1 MTVLKKTLDRQAVD
15 TIRSL
20 SIDMIE
26 KANSGHPG
34 MPMGAA
40 PMAYMLF
47 AKHLVFN
54 PANPEWFNRDRF
66 VLSAGHGSA
75 LLYSMLHLFGYDVK
89 MEDLKQFRQLDSL
102 TPGHP
107 EFGWTAGVDATS
119 GPLGQGIGMAA
130 GMALAESHLAAE
142 YNQPN
147 YPIVD
152 HYTYA
157 ICGDG
162 DLMEGVASETAS
174 LAGHL
179 GLGKLIVL
187 YDSNDICL
195 DGDLSAT
202 FSENAADR
210 FRAYGWQVLR
220 VEDGNN
226 LAAIQEKI
234 VQAKLETSKPTLIEV
249 KTVIGYGAPTKAGSS
264 ASHGAPLGEKE
275 ANGAK
280 EHYEWAEEPFTVPA
294 EVRDYLRNY
303 KARGEKLEGAWN
315 TMLANYKKEFPEL
328 ARQLDRVLA
337 GEVAADWNANL
348 PTFEAGTNVATR
360 SASGKMINAIAA
372 ELPELFGG
380 SADLGCSNKTFIDA
394 SPAYSIQDPA
404 GKNIWFGVRE
414 FAMGAMLNGMALHS
428 GLRVFGSTF
437 FVFSDYVRPAM
448 RMAAL
453 MQLPVTYVFTH
464 DSIAV
469 GEDGPTHEPIEQ
481 LASLRAM
488 PGLTVIRPADAKE
501 TRAAWEIAATN
512 TNGPIALVLSR
523 QDLSVLENDQE
534 EVDAGI
540 EKGAYIVAPAN
551 SSKPDAIII
560 ATGSEVS
567 LAIEAKAELAKK
579 DIDVSVVS
587 LSSWERFE
595 KTTDAYK
602 ESILPKEVT
611 ARFAIEA
618 GATFG
623 WKEFIGSEGDMLG
636 IDHFGAS
643 APAKDLFNAYGF
655 TPENV
660 ADRVEAVI
668 AKAGVRV

>member
-1 MTVLKKTLDRQAVD
+1 MKKTLDRQAVD

-40 PMAYMLF
+40 PMAYMLL

-89 MEDLKQFRQLDSL
+89 MEDLKSFRQLDSL

-130 GMALAESHLAAE
+130 GMALAESHLAAQ

-249 KTVIGYGAPTKAGSS
+249 KTVIGYGAPTKSGSS

-275 ANGAK
+275 ARGAK
-280 EHYEWAEEPFTVPA
+280 EHYDWTEEPFTVPT

-315 TMLANYKKEFPEL
+315 TMLTNYKKEFPEL
-328 ARQLDRVLA
+328 ANQLDRVLA

-348 PTFEAGTNVATR
+348 PTFEAGASIATR

-394 SPAYSIQDPA
+394 SPAYSIADPA

-469 GEDGPTHEPIEQ
+469 GEDGPTHEPIEH

-501 TRAAWEIAATN
+501 TRAAWELAATN
-512 TNGPIALVLSR
+512 TAGPIALVLSR
-523 QDLSVLENDQE
+523 QDLPVLENNQA
-534 EVDAGI
+534 EVDAGV
-540 EKGAYIVAPAN
+540 EKGAYVVAPASN
-551 SSKPDAIII
+551 AQPDAIII

-567 LAIEAKAELAKK
+567 LAIEARKELAKREV
-579 DIDVSVVS
+579 DVSVVS

-595 KTTDAYK
+595 KTSEDYK

-618 GATFG
+618 GTTFG

-655 TPENV
+655 TAENV
-660 ADRVEAVI
+660 ANRVEAVI
-668 AKAGVRV
+668 TKAGVRV

>member
-40 PMAYMLF
+40 PMAYMLL

-89 MEDLKQFRQLDSL
+89 MEDLKSFRQLDSL

-130 GMALAESHLAAE
+130 GMALAESHLAAQ

-249 KTVIGYGAPTKAGSS
+249 KTVIGYGAPTKSGSS

-275 ANGAK
+275 ARGAK
-280 EHYEWAEEPFTVPA
+280 EHYDWTEEPFTVPT

-315 TMLANYKKEFPEL
+315 TMLTNYKKEFPEL
-328 ARQLDRVLA
+328 ANQLDRVLA

-348 PTFEAGTNVATR
+348 PTFEAGASIATR

-394 SPAYSIQDPA
+394 SPAYSIADPA

-469 GEDGPTHEPIEQ
+469 GEDGPTHEPIEH

-501 TRAAWEIAATN
+501 TRAAWELAATN
-512 TNGPIALVLSR
+512 TAGPIALVLSR
-523 QDLSVLENDQE
+523 QDLPVLENNQA
-534 EVDAGI
+534 EVDAGV
-540 EKGAYIVAPAN
+540 EKGAYVVAPASN
-551 SSKPDAIII
+551 AQPDAIII

-567 LAIEAKAELAKK
+567 LAIEARKELAKREV
-579 DIDVSVVS
+579 DVSVVS

-595 KTTDAYK
+595 KTSEDYK

-618 GATFG
+618 GTTFG

-655 TPENV
+655 TAENV
-660 ADRVEAVI
+660 ANRVEAVI
-668 AKAGVRV
+668 TKAGVRV

>member
-1 MTVLKKTLDRQAVD
+1 MKKTLDRQAVD

-40 PMAYMLF
+40 PMAYMLL

-89 MEDLKQFRQLDSL
+89 MEDLKSFRQLDSL

-130 GMALAESHLAAE
+130 GMALAESHLAAQ

-249 KTVIGYGAPTKAGSS
+249 KTVIGYGAPTKSGSS

-275 ANGAK
+275 ARGAK
-280 EHYEWAEEPFTVPA
+280 EHYDWTEEPFTVPT

-315 TMLANYKKEFPEL
+315 TMLTNYKKEFPEL
-328 ARQLDRVLA
+328 ANQLDRVLA

-348 PTFEAGTNVATR
+348 PTFEAGASIATR

-394 SPAYSIQDPA
+394 SPAYSIADPA

-469 GEDGPTHEPIEQ
+469 GEDGPTHEPIEH

-501 TRAAWEIAATN
+501 TRAAWELAATN
-512 TNGPIALVLSR
+512 TAGPIALVLSR
-523 QDLSVLENDQE
+523 QDLPVLENNQA
-534 EVDAGI
+534 EVDAGV
-540 EKGAYIVAPAN
+540 EKGAYVVAPASN
-551 SSKPDAIII
+551 AQPDAIII

-567 LAIEAKAELAKK
+567 LAIEAKKELAKREV
-579 DIDVSVVS
+579 DVSVVS

-595 KTTDAYK
+595 KTSEDYK

-618 GATFG
+618 GTTFG

-655 TPENV
+655 TAENV
-660 ADRVEAVI
+660 ANRVEAVI
-668 AKAGVRV
+668 TKAGVRV